1 MKISLR
7 KANAIQ
13 NSIQQA
19 LKSINLR
26 TNIDISEFQDVEQEL
41 KTAREKMEKDDKRRT
56 DLLSTLYFIRGL
68 VGQANAGSNIS
79 LMLSQVAYMDK
90 RIGQLEQII
99 NANIQTD
106 LTVLKGKLQKMST
119 TEDRYG
125 RDSLSTSIV
134 SQADIDNAKTSIS
147 ELKKKKLATTD
158 TVLELNIKTE
168 IALTDDHVK
177 VLQSEGIL

>member
-41 KTAREKMEKDDKRRT
+41 TIAREKMVKDDELRNS
-56 DLLSTLYFIRGL
+56 LLSAFYYIRGL
-68 VGQANAGSNIS
+68 VGQENATSNIS
-79 LMLSQVAYMDK
+79 LMLSNVAYMDK
-90 RIGQLEQII
+90 RIGQLEQIVSS
-99 NANIQTD
+99 NVQTD

-119 TEDRYG
+119 SEDRYG
-125 RDSLSTSIV
+125 RDYIGTSIL
-134 SQADIDNAKTSIS
+134 SQPYIDEVKVKIN
-147 ELKKKKLATTD
+147 ELKKSRLALTD
-158 TVLELNIKTE
+158 SILELNIKTE
-168 IALTDDHVK
+168 INLTDELVA
-177 VLQSEGIL
+177 VLRTEGIL